1 MLLEDM
7 TEVSDTGVAA
17 YRSRDPTM
25 VWRVIRRCTE
35 TEKPPTVEV
44 PDAEM
49 LPTVDM
55 DGFSTE
61 TEKPPTVEVPDTE
74 MLPTVDMDGFK
85 KAAINFKEV
94 SKEFFEVVD
103 RDALTSVVW
112 DRLASSAD

>member
-1 MLLEDM
+1 MQAFFNRGHTLEAERLEARADFQ
-7 TEVSDTGVAA
+7 SRLKKYW
-17 YRSRDPTM
+17 YRSPS
-25 VWRVIRRCTE
+25 IRRCTE

-44 PDAEM
+44 PDA
-49 LPTVDM
+49 
-55 DGFSTE
+55 
-61 TEKPPTVEVPDTE
+61 E

>member
-1 MLLEDM
+1 MAIFLQFGAGRLIFIFLREQCKAVRVQTEALDMLLEDM

-55 DGFSTE
+55 DGF
-61 TEKPPTVEVPDTE
+61 
-74 MLPTVDMDGFK
+74 K
-85 KAAINFKEV
+85 KAKTNHYMQSCNRHERIP
-94 SKEFFEVVD
+94 
-103 RDALTSVVW
+103 T
-112 DRLASSAD
+112 

>member
-1 MLLEDM
+1 
-7 TEVSDTGVAA
+7 
-17 YRSRDPTM
+17 
-25 VWRVIRRCTE
+25 
-35 TEKPPTVEV
+35 
-44 PDAEM
+44 
-49 LPTVDM
+49 
-55 DGFSTE
+55 
-61 TEKPPTVEVPDTE
+61 